1 MRKTVPMKLGDLWGD
16 FVKNTPQVARGL
28 AEARA
33 AGLWAAVVGPAAAA
47 HTASVTVKNGILTAK
62 LSSSVVRSELFMQ
75 RDALRDALNRAAG
88 AQVIR
93 TVILK

>member
-16 FVKNTPQVARGL
+16 FVRNTPRVARGL
-28 AEARA
+28 AEAKA
-33 AGLWAAVVGPAAAA
+33 AGLWAMVVGPAVAA
-47 HTASVTVKNGILTAK
+47 HTVEVTVRDGILTAK

-75 RDALRDALNRAAG
+75 RDALREAINRAAG
-88 AQVIR
+88 EPVIR